1 MKFKERVYLITLIV
15 FLIFFNVGIFTLAY
29 YVYST
34 SVDSEVGIA
43 YSEEKVIVES
53 FENDIK
59 YLGNNRIEQIAKSY
73 LAFYDDKSIYLSFI
87 SDDKEYSN
95 LPLEIDFNI
104 KSGYSSIKRI
114 NNRMYFIIFD
124 KICNEE
130 YSFTFVKDITY
141 LDSDFKKICVV
152 FLTMSFGASIVLSFV
167 LFLVL
172 KRLSDPLEK
181 LRIVTGEIAKGNFS
195 IRANEE
201 GKDEFSLLA
210 KDFNIMKDHIT
221 NKIDELD
228 RSTKTKQRMLDDL
241 SHEMKT
247 PLTSIRGYAEFLL
260 NAKINEKERVDS
272 LEYIISEVERLK
284 LISERLLDDALIR
297 ENGINISY
305 VDISKI
311 IEDVLKSFSLKAEE
325 KRIVIDFRGE
335 EVFCH
340 CDPILIGILFTNI
353 IDNAF
358 KACGNNGKINIYCD
372 VDELNNPYFV
382 VEDNG
387 IGMSDELIEKITE
400 PFYRIDKSRSRID
413 GGTGLGLSLCDRI
426 VKAHNAK
433 MKFISE
439 VGVGTKVFVNFTNL

>member
-73 LAFYDDKSIYLSFI
+73 LAFYDDNSIYLSFI

-124 KICNEE
+124 NIFNEE
-130 YSFTFVKDITY
+130 YSFIFVKDITY

-195 IRANEE
+195 IKANEE

-358 KACGNNGKINIYCD
+358 KACGNNGKINIYCN

-387 IGMSDELIEKITE
+387 IGMSEEQIEKITE

>member
-73 LAFYDDKSIYLSFI
+73 LAFYDDNNIYLSFI
-87 SDDKEYSN
+87 SENKEYSN
-95 LPLEIDFNI
+95 LPIEIDFNI
-104 KSGYSSIKRI
+104 HKGYSSIKRI

-124 KICNEE
+124 NIFNEE

-141 LDSDFKKICVV
+141 LDLDFKKICVV
-152 FLTMSFGASIVLSFV
+152 FLTMSFGASMVLSFV

-181 LRIVTGEIAKGNFS
+181 LRIVTGEISKGNFS
-195 IRANEE
+195 IRANAE

-311 IEDVLKSFSLKAEE
+311 IGDVLKSFSLKAEE

-353 IDNAF
+353 IDNAV
-358 KACGNNGKINIYCD
+358 KACGNNGKINIYCN

-387 IGMSDELIEKITE
+387 IGMSDEQIEKITE

>member
-59 YLGNNRIEQIAKSY
+59 YLGNNKIEQIAKSY
-73 LAFYDDKSIYLSFI
+73 LAFYDDNNIYLSFI
-87 SDDKEYSN
+87 SENKEYSN
-95 LPLEIDFNI
+95 LPIEIDFNI
-104 KSGYSSIKRI
+104 HSGYSSIKRI

-124 KICNEE
+124 NIFNEE

-152 FLTMSFGASIVLSFV
+152 FLTMSFGASMVLSFV

-181 LRIVTGEIAKGNFS
+181 LRIVTGEISKGNFS

-353 IDNAF
+353 IDNAV
-358 KACGNNGKINIYCD
+358 KACGNNGEINIYCN

-387 IGMSDELIEKITE
+387 IGMSDEQIEKITE